1 MADTPGTMKADA
13 KDTVYCSF
21 CSKSQHDVTV
31 VIAGPACFICDECV
45 ELCMSLVEEKNPL
58 ANRYMVGPAITTDQL
73 RELIESGFTT
83 ADLLA
88 GAGILCTNEATL
100 VQALDVTLSKVGAV
114 IKNRLAEFGGEASL
128 LARIAALEKHNEEEN
143 VKMNEKISRYREH
156 HMPVVRQNN
165 RSIDTL
171 RERLERLQSAKKPD
185 FAVHTKAEVPTS
197 PPLES

>member
-1 MADTPGTMKADA
+1 MADQPANA
-13 KDTVYCSF
+13 KEAKVDTVYCSF
-21 CSKSQHDVTV
+21 CSKSQHDVLII
-31 VIAGPACFICDECV
+31 IAGPACFICDECV
-45 ELCMSLVEEKNPL
+45 ELCLSLIEEKNPL

-128 LARIAALEKHNEEEN
+128 LARIAALEKHNEEES

-185 FAVHTKAEVPTS
+185 LAVHTKAEAPTS

>member
-1 MADTPGTMKADA
+1 MADQPANA
-13 KDTVYCSF
+13 KKVKVDTVYCSF
-21 CSKSQHDVTV
+21 CSKSQYDVRMLV
-31 VIAGPACFICDECV
+31 AGPACAICDECT

-58 ANRYMVGPAITTDQL
+58 ANRYMVGPAITIDQL

-143 VKMNEKISRYREH
+143 AKMNEKISRYREH

-185 FAVHTKAEVPTS
+185 LAVHTKVEVPTS